1 MRFAEAANEL
11 SRLDEDG
18 LSSVAGLVRRQ
29 LALESDIESL
39 EELLKQRKEELR
51 QVAEDLL
58 PSALEEYGLKEL
70 RMDDGSTVSVQTF
83 YGASIPKDRTEEAF
97 NWLRT
102 NDFGDLIKNTVSV
115 SFGRNEDNVAK
126 SVASELRSQG
136 YATSQ
141 KEWVEPMTLKAFV
154 KEQIE
159 LGRAVPSDLFGVFT
173 GRKTKIKG
181 K

>member
-1 MRFAEAANEL
+1 MRFAEAASEL
-11 SRLDEDG
+11 SRLDEGG

-29 LALESDIESL
+29 LALETEVGNL
-39 EELLKQRKEELR
+39 EELLKQKKEELR
-51 QVAEDLL
+51 QVSEDLL

-70 RMDDGSTVSVQTF
+70 RMDDGSTITVQTF

-115 SFGRNEDNVAK
+115 SFGRNEDNIAK
-126 SVASELRSQG
+126 SVAAELQSQG

-154 KEQIE
+154 KEQVE
-159 LGRAVPSDLFGVFT
+159 KGNMLPSDLFGIFT

>member
-29 LALESDIESL
+29 LSLESDIEGL

-51 QVAEDLL
+51 SIAEDLL

-102 NDFGDLIKNTVSV
+102 NNYGDLIKNVVSV

-126 SVASELRSQG
+126 SVAGELQSKG
-136 YATSQ
+136 FATSQ

-154 KEQIE
+154 KEQVE
-159 LGRAVPSDLFGVFT
+159 AGRAIPSDLFGIFT
-173 GRKTKIKG
+173 GRKAKIKG